1 MTGISDALLAEQGS
15 EGVGR
20 FDSSDLAIG
29 RPDQRSPFLYTIVI
43 HQLDAHNEVTG
54 HVIC

>member
-43 HQLDAHNEVTG
+43 HQLDAHNEVTR